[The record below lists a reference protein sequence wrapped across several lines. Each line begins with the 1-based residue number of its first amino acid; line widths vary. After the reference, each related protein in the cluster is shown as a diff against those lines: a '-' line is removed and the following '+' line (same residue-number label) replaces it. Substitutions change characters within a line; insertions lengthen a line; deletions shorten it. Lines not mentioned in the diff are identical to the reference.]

1 MEVTVNLCYSY
12 RVVDDATII
21 PKILSRDRRALLTFY
36 RRYAPKLSRFIA
48 GKIAN
53 TADAEEVL
61 QDTLYAFLEAIRDF
75 QGKSNIQTF
84 LFSICQHKVIDY
96 YRRKKLKHAVFSQM
110 PQLEIIISPL
120 ISPEDQLDATLV
132 REKIHAVLGRLLP
145 RHRQILILKYF
156 DGLSV
161 EEIAKR
167 LTMTFK
173 SVESQLFRARKAFVE
188 HFIST

>member
-12 RVVDDATII
+12 RVVDDANII
-21 PKILSRDRRALLTFY
+21 PKILARDRRALLIFY

-53 TADAEEVL
+53 PADAEEVL

-110 PQLEIIISPL
+110 PQLEAIISPL
-120 ISPEDQLDATLV
+120 VSPEEQLDAVLV

-145 RHRQILILKYF
+145 RHRQILMLKYL

-161 EEIAKR
+161 EEIAKH
-167 LTMTFK
+167 LAMTFK

-188 HFIST
+188 YFISI